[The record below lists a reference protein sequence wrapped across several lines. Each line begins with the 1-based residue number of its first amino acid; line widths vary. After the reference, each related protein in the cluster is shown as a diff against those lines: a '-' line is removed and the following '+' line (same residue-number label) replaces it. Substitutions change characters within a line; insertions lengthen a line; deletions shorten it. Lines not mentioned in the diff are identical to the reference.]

1 MGVGLPVVSGPG
13 DSGAVGIGE
22 GVGVDSVGE
31 GCPVPATEAVGV
43 AEAVGVPV
51 SPNRGVRVVPVNVLV
66 GVCVGYGV

>member
-1 MGVGLPVVSGPG
+1 MGVGLAVVSGPG
-13 DSGAVGIGE
+13 DSDAVGVGE
-22 GVGVDSVGE
+22 GGGGDSVGE
-31 GCPVPATEAVGV
+31 GSPVRATEAVGV